1 MSFIV
6 KGIDL
11 PTKGRIRIEIYTDG
25 SIFEDKG
32 VEWQA
37 YPQGTAIQIPKGH
50 GRIAD
55 VGGVRKELNE
65 MLVEGET
72 FVTAVEF
79 AKLTI
84 DDAPTI
90 LEAK

>member
-1 MSFIV
+1 MSIIL

-11 PTKGRIRIEIYTDG
+11 PPNAK
-25 SIFEDKG
+25 
-32 VEWQA
+32 VELIVKSPTERFRKQI
-37 YPQGTAIQIPKGH
+37 PKSKVIQIPKDH
-50 GRIAD
+50 GRIVD

-84 DDAPTI
+84 DNAPTI
-90 LEAK
+90 LESEE